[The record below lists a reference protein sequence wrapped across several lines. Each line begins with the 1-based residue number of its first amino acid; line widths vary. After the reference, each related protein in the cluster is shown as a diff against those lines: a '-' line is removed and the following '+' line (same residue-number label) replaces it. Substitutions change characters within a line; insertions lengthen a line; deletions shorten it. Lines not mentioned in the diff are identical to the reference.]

1 MSNRN
6 TIQYFAFFDDTINEI
21 SNRGNPRWTTSW
33 ETRYTEKR
41 FKILGFIKK
50 GRTQYSWDSP
60 GTVPIYHVFKPAVTL
75 AEINR
80 GMRVGIRRDQFQL
93 IDPKSM
99 YLKQED
105 GRRGVE
111 VLWMTRTSIWY
122 ACQKRWI
129 PVVGAIEP
137 DRIMGN
143 YLYEAEPDSYD
154 QCFARQLEQQAERVQ
169 AQRIME
175 GIPPYRY
182 AEELQPGFSPSPYE
196 DVDSAIAIEEAMRR
210 SLEEEDSADS
220 EEEGGAAGGGAAGGG
235 GGGTAATSLGAVV
248 VAAALSAPAAPAAAA
263 AQPLPSAPQERAAA
277 TAATAAPQVP
287 RYVLELVKRDAVSK
301 GESCPISMT
310 PFQECSST
318 TVTSCFHL
326 FETESIRTWLST
338 KDCCPVCKQK
348 VVSQTVV

>member
-1 MSNRN
+1 MSNRD

-21 SNRGNPRWTTSW
+21 SNRGNPRWTISW

-41 FKILGFIKK
+41 FKILGFVKK
-50 GRTQYSWDSP
+50 GRTQYSWDNP

-80 GMRVGIRRDQFQL
+80 GMRVGIRRDPFQL
-93 IDPKSM
+93 IDPKRM

-111 VLWMTRTSIWY
+111 ILWMTRTSIWY

-210 SLEEEDSADS
+210 SLEEEAADS
-220 EEEGGAAGGGAAGGG
+220 EEEGGAAGGGVGR
-235 GGGTAATSLGAVV
+235 TAPPSLGAVV
-248 VAAALSAPAAPAAAA
+248 VAAALTTQAPPAAA
-263 AQPLPSAPQERAAA
+263 PLPSAPQERAAA